1 MEEKIR
7 QKIEKPLE
15 EIGVTVD
22 SISLTEEEG
31 EKTLLIKIDSDKEV
45 DINLCVE
52 STNIINPL
60 IDELDLNI
68 DCNYVLDVCSKG
80 EEEDGQ

>member
-68 DCNYVLDVCSKG
+68 EGNYVLDVCSKG

>member
-31 EKTLLIKIDSDKEV
+31 EKTLLIKIDSDKVV

-68 DCNYVLDVCSKG
+68 EGNYVLDVCSKG